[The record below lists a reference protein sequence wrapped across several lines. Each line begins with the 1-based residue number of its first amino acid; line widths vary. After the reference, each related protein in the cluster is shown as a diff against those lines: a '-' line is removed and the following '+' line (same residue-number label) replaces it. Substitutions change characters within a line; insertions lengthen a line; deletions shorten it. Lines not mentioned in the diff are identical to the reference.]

1 MMHWIRGFFKFFAS
15 RSFWI
20 LVGLLALSLFI
31 WFAGPLFAFAEYRPL
46 APERVRWWCIGTLA
60 ALYLLWQ
67 FVSFWRRKRISSFFF
82 ERMAQARNAVDR
94 QREPGEESAEVREL
108 QGRFSEAAKTLK
120 SLRFHG
126 DASSR
131 LGSKFI
137 YELPWYVIVGAPGS
151 GKTTALVNSGL
162 DFPLAKQY
170 GKASVAGVGGTRNC
184 DWWFSDQAV
193 IIDTAGRYTTQDS
206 HKATVK
212 TEWEGFLGL
221 LKKYR
226 PRQPINGVMLTLSA
240 SDLLTY
246 SDEALVEHLS
256 ILRERLGELQKTLAI
271 ELPVYLWITKI
282 DLLAGFHEFFGGFS
296 KEQRSQVWGFTFSY
310 SDEAADNRPSA
321 AIFDEEWTA
330 LEKSL
335 YSVQNAHLA
344 QELDQRRRNYL
355 YAFPQQ
361 FAGLHAR
368 IAKAVEFVFAPSRI
382 SHQPLLRG
390 LYFCSGTQEGTVF
403 DRVLGSLRKGLQS
416 AGKVVRSRP
425 AQDGG
430 KSYFLHALL
439 VKVIFNESHLA
450 GRNRLWERRTR
461 FLTYLGYSLSV
472 LLLVVCM
479 AAWLISWGN
488 NNDYLDQVSAHADS
502 VSESVDHYNS
512 NAGDLASLMSLLS
525 QVEQIGD
532 LAEFR
537 ITAPPLDYRYG
548 LFQGAKV
555 QAASD
560 LSYERML
567 DNGLLPFVAKRL
579 EAQLQQPPVD
589 NLEYLYEALKAYLM
603 LQQNGRYSADFL
615 RQWVSADFKRFV
627 LPDADPRVA
636 ARIDQHVAALF
647 SSGKLAVSPF
657 PVNEPLVSQVRAKLS
672 TLSTAQR
679 AYYRL
684 RSRLQQNDL
693 REFSLLD
700 VSGPQAANVFIRKS
714 GQPLNRGV
722 PGLFTYQGYWDLLDK
737 SVGSVVTEVSDDEG
751 WVLGLP
757 AQNIKTQLAAA
768 AQGKLVREVRLL
780 YLREYQQTWAQYI
793 QDVQLIPSNSL
804 QSSIQRLS
812 VLSAPDSPL
821 PLFLRGVV
829 RETSLLREAERG
841 SQTVVDR
848 VSRGIKNTRDDIE
861 RVIGPVAIAHTR
873 KEDKDEQI
881 VDHYFEPLRRL
892 VGAPGAQTQGA
903 MPLDALLKTLDEY
916 YGTLVATD
924 AAVRSG
930 NAPPPPDAAVRL
942 KTEASRLPAPLGAMI
957 ASIATTSSQQTT
969 SLVRSQIGANLN
981 ATVGDFCR
989 QAVSGRYP
997 LNPRA
1002 AHDVT
1007 PQDFARLFG
1016 PAGLMDDFFNRN
1028 LAPIVDTTTWTFK
1041 RNIDGSQTG
1050 GHGSLSA
1057 FQRASTIRQVFFAQ
1071 GGSLPSLRMEV
1082 KVLEMDPNISSMALD
1097 VDGTV
1102 LRYAHGPQIS
1112 QTIVWPGPGGRQ
1124 QVSLQVSDKFGGQNA
1139 ITAQGS
1145 WALHRFFDRLTVAA
1159 TSRPEAFTAAAM
1171 VDGKKVVLE
1180 VRTSGV
1186 HNPFRLA
1193 QMQSFACP
1201 SQF

>member
-1 MMHWIRGFFKFFAS
+1 M
-15 RSFWI
+15 
-20 LVGLLALSLFI
+20 
-31 WFAGPLFAFAEYRPL
+31 
-46 APERVRWWCIGTLA
+46 
-60 ALYLLWQ
+60 
-67 FVSFWRRKRISSFFF
+67 
-82 ERMAQARNAVDR
+82 
-94 QREPGEESAEVREL
+94 
-108 QGRFSEAAKTLK
+108 
-120 SLRFHG
+120 
-126 DASSR
+126 
-131 LGSKFI
+131 

-162 DFPLAKQY
+162 DFPLAGQY
-170 GKASVAGVGGTRNC
+170 GKAALPGVGGTRNC

-193 IIDTAGRYTTQDS
+193 IIDTAGRYATQDS
-206 HKATVK
+206 NETADKN
-212 TEWEGFLGL
+212 EWEGFLGL

-240 SDLLTY
+240 SDLLT
-246 SDEALVEHLS
+246 STDADLVLHLTA
-256 ILRERLGELQKTLAI
+256 LRERLGELQKVLAI
-271 ELPVYLWITKI
+271 ELPVYLWVTKI
-282 DLLAGFHEFFGGFS
+282 DLLAGFHEFFGGFG
-296 KEQRSQVWGFTFSY
+296 KDQRSQVWGFTFPY
-310 SDEAADNRPSA
+310 AEVANGNRPSA
-321 AIFDEEWTA
+321 AMFEEEWLA

-344 QELDQRRRNYL
+344 QEMDQRRRNYV

-368 IAKAVEFVFAPSRI
+368 VAKAAEFVFAPSRI
-382 SHQPLLRG
+382 THQPLLRG
-390 LYFCSGTQEGTVF
+390 VYFCSGTQEGTVF
-403 DRVLGSLRKGLQS
+403 DRVLGSMRKKFLK
-416 AGKVVRSRP
+416 AGTVLTARAP
-425 AQDGG
+425 DGG

-439 VKVIFNESHLA
+439 VKVIFPESHLA
-450 GRNRLWERRTR
+450 GRNLGWERRTR
-461 FLTYLGYSLSV
+461 FLTVLGYSLSV
-472 LLLVVCM
+472 LLLVVCI

-488 NNDYLDQVSAHADS
+488 NNSYLDHVSANADA
-502 VSESVDHYNS
+502 VSESVDRHNS
-512 NAGDLASLMSLLS
+512 HAGDLASLVTLLS
-525 QVEQIGD
+525 QIEEVGD
-532 LAEFR
+532 LPEFP
-537 ITAPPLDYRYG
+537 ISAPPLDYRYG

-555 QAASD
+555 QTAAD
-560 LSYERML
+560 LTYERML

-603 LQQNGRYSADFL
+603 LQQNGRYAPDFL

-627 LPDADPRVA
+627 LPDADPHVA
-636 ARIDQHVAALF
+636 ERIDRHVGALF
-647 SSGKLAVSPF
+647 SNRKLAVSPF
-657 PVNEPLVSQVRAKLS
+657 PINEALVGQVRAKLS

-684 RSRLQQNDL
+684 RSRLQNNDL

-700 VSGPQAANVFIRKS
+700 VSGPQAANVFVRKS

-757 AQNIKTQLAAA
+757 AQNIKTQLAAV

-793 QDVQLIPSNSL
+793 QDIQLIPSNSL

-829 RETSLLREAERG
+829 RETTLLREAEKG
-841 SQTVVDR
+841 SSTVVDR
-848 VSRGIKNTRDDIE
+848 VSRGIKNTRNDIE
-861 RVIGPVAIAHTR
+861 RVIGPVAAAHTR

-892 VGAPGAQTQGA
+892 VGPPGAQTQGS

-942 KTEASRLPAPLGAMI
+942 RTEASRLPAPLGAMI
-957 ASIATTSSQQTT
+957 GSIATTSSQQTT

-981 ATVGDFCR
+981 AIVGDFCR
-989 QAVSGRYP
+989 RAVSGRYP

-1002 AHDVT
+1002 ADDVT

-1016 PAGLMDDFFNRN
+1016 PAGLMDDFFNRH
-1028 LAPIVDTTTWTFK
+1028 LASIVDTTTWTFK

-1057 FQRASTIRQVFFAQ
+1057 FQRASVIRQVFFSQ
-1071 GGSLPSLRMEV
+1071 GDALPKLRMEV
-1082 KVLEMDPNISSMALD
+1082 RVVEMDPNISSMALD

-1102 LRYAHGPQIS
+1102 IRYAHGPQIS

-1124 QVSLQVSDKFGGQNA
+1124 QVSLQVSDKFGGQSAVNA
-1139 ITAQGS
+1139 HGS
-1145 WALHRFFDRLTVAA
+1145 WALHRFFDKLTVSSSA
-1159 TSRPEAFTAAAM
+1159 RPESFTAAA
-1171 VDGKKVVLE
+1171 VVGGKRVVLD
-1180 VRTSGV
+1180 VRISSV
-1186 HNPFRLA
+1186 HNPFRLT
-1193 QMQSFACP
+1193 QMQSFSCP